1 MNADFQIVLGRISKI
16 CKGRRKRL
24 LKYRKNTEGMK
35 RHKRDLFNEQLPKT
49 LRAFPILERQ
59 GDCEGREFLL

>member
-24 LKYRKNTEGMK
+24 LKYRKNTERKK

-49 LRAFPILERQ
+49 LKKLQVRIGKDLKGHSQ
-59 GDCEGREFLL
+59 Y